1 MKTNNDVSVAGQ
13 LTLEGGKVNAEAKAG
28 EQAQQ
33 SSESAQKADAGSP
46 KPQAFCVIMPT
57 GGGKPFKLAGIT
69 PGDFIPALKDAS
81 LAWINFPVENV
92 KTDSEYIAASFGFS
106 QGLTASL
113 LSARYSAYED
123 LDIELGMRLP
133 AVRIEK
139 MNVRVRPL
147 LIFVRKGLILTI
159 HSKDVERFIRMGKY
173 AEAVMR
179 KIKQSATGVDK
190 LTILLER
197 ILDET
202 NIRNFDGLRYIEEE
216 GDFLSKRLLDPT
228 MPRQKLGPE
237 IYKMKH
243 ALIQYLN
250 TLWASLDVL
259 NSLRYGDAEVLT
271 DEPKILSR
279 LNLLVEEV
287 NQHISLAE
295 HMSEVLASGL
305 EVLQSIYNNQLQV
318 LNNRMAKITAWM
330 TVLGTALLVPNTIAT
345 IAGSF
350 GLQRTDIWWYI
361 PFLFGSTSIATYLA
375 YYIVKSRG
383 LVPKQVE

>member
-1 MKTNNDVSVAGQ
+1 MTGDEISNG
-13 LTLEGGKVNAEAKAG
+13 NAKQQEAKP
-28 EQAQQ
+28 EPVQV
-33 SSESAQKADAGSP
+33 
-46 KPQAFCVIMPT
+46 KPQAFCVILPS
-57 GGGKPFKLAGIT
+57 GGGKPFKISGAT
-69 PGDFIPALKDAS
+69 PGDFIPSLKDAS

-92 KTDSEYIAASFGFS
+92 KTDSDYIAASFGFS
-106 QGLTASL
+106 QSLTQTL
-113 LSARYSAYED
+113 VSARYSAYED
-123 LDIELGMRLP
+123 LDTELGMRMP

-159 HSKDVERFIRMGKY
+159 HSKDVERFIRMGRY

-202 NIRNFDGLRYIEEE
+202 NIRNFDGLRLIEEE
-216 GDFLSKRLLDPT
+216 GDVLSRSLLDPT
-228 MPRQKLGPE
+228 TPRARLGPE

-243 ALIQYLN
+243 ALIMYLN
-250 TLWASLDVL
+250 TLWATLDVL
-259 NSLRYGDAEVLT
+259 NSLRYGDAEVIT
-271 DEPKILSR
+271 DDPKILTR

-345 IAGSF
+345 ILGGF
-350 GLQRTDIWWYI
+350 GLTIWDVWWYI
-361 PFLFGSTSIATYLA
+361 PLLFGSTSIATYLA

-383 LVPKQVE
+383 LVPKTVD